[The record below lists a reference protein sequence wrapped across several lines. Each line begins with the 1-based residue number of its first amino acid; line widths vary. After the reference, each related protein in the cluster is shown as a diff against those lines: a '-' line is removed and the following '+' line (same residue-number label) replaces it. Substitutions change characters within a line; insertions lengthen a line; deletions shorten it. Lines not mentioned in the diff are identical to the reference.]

1 MDNKEF
7 NRELL
12 IVMTGRL
19 LKVEQDIQEAKALLN
34 QAERFVKEVRNVID
48 PEDHVKTALD
58 KMKKEENK

>member
-19 LKVEQDIQEAKALLN
+19 LKAEQDIQEAKALLN

-48 PEDHVKTALD
+48 PEDYVKPLLD
-58 KMKKEENK
+58 KIKKDENK